1 MTAELNFSLS
11 LSFAKDED
19 TLDVNWDDTQ
29 DVSLALS
36 EQRVYDASTTLAQIA
51 YSVVTNPQIIV
62 WKNIGTATITI
73 FGGNTTNPIA
83 IVGAGKV
90 GMLTIDST
98 CDLRLKTSSGTSRLK
113 TGFVA
118 T

>member
-1 MTAELNFSLS
+1 MASELNFSLS

-36 EQRVYDASTTLAQIA
+36 ELRVFDASTTLAQIA
-51 YSVVTNPQIIV
+51 YSAITNPQIVV
-62 WKNIGTATITI
+62 WKNIGTATITV

-83 IVGAGKV
+83 VVGPGKI

-98 CDLRLKTSSGTSRLK
+98 CDHRFKTSSGTSKLK